1 MGLPGGH
8 KIDIDAPQVV
18 EIVSSTEESKLFV
31 VKTRRGRRPDPSR
44 TSVATTG
51 LEFSGSHHPLAL
63 TSHSGR
69 TAAPV
74 SRETVGNNR
83 MSQTRKSG
91 FTLIELLVVI
101 SIIALL
107 AALALP
113 ALTKAREAARRTQ
126 CSSNLRQFGIGLT
139 EFAGRDPLSRMCSG
153 QNDYFRDG
161 SLDTYGW
168 AADLVNSGNAVVGDM
183 LCPSNPA
190 QATEKL
196 NELLGNST
204 GDTDEPAW
212 GNTHARMQEGAARLL
227 VDTSVFDLAD
237 QVSFNTAI
245 AWDNPATVNVE
256 TSVDPT
262 IYVGSQFVDRGY
274 MTNYASGYYLS
285 RTQPR
290 VAESATVNS
299 VVAQDGLATG
309 SSRFKEL
316 GGTVGPLKLNV
327 LDKGRVP
334 ASQVAILGDGG
345 PGDIDEAVLAA
356 NVPNSKVELP
366 QGMLLTETAN
376 DGPGYFD
383 TGAASGAGRISL
395 ISRGAFMDANRDCE
409 RGEATTV
416 NCLPAT
422 GTSALATAAPGVVYL
437 QDTRDWFGL
446 HLGSANILMAD
457 GSVRNVVDIN
467 GDGYLNP
474 GFPIP
479 DGFADGPDGATN
491 VSRTGYSDDTLEMP
505 PAEFFNGVFLDEA
518 FFKGRFE
525 NN

>member
-1 MGLPGGH
+1 
-8 KIDIDAPQVV
+8 
-18 EIVSSTEESKLFV
+18 
-31 VKTRRGRRPDPSR
+31 
-44 TSVATTG
+44 
-51 LEFSGSHHPLAL
+51 
-63 TSHSGR
+63 
-69 TAAPV
+69 
-74 SRETVGNNR
+74 
-83 MSQTRKSG
+83 MSQMRKSG

-101 SIIALL
+101 AIIALL

-139 EFAGRDPLSRMCSG
+139 EFAGRDPISRMCTG

-168 AADLVNSGNAVVGDM
+168 AADLVNSGNAIVGDM

-196 NELLGNST
+196 NELLGGT
-204 GDTDEPAW
+204 TADTDNPAW
-212 GNTHARMQEGAARLL
+212 GNTHERMQEGAARLL
-227 VDTSVFDLAD
+227 VDTSITDVAD
-237 QVSFNTAI
+237 DVVFNTNV
-245 AWDNPATVNVE
+245 AWDNPATVAVE
-256 TSVDPT
+256 TSVTPA

-274 MTNYASGYYLS
+274 MTNYASGFYLS

-290 VAESATVNS
+290 VQESATVNS
-299 VVAQDGLATG
+299 VEAQDGLTTG

-327 LDKGRVP
+327 LDKGRIP

-376 DGPGYFD
+376 DGPGYFRTD
-383 TGAASGAGRISL
+383 ATATGGRISL
-395 ISRGAFMDANRDCE
+395 IARGAFLDANRNCE
-409 RGEATTV
+409 RGEPTTV
-416 NCLPAT
+416 NCLPAA
-422 GTSALATAAPGVVYL
+422 GAGAAATTAPGVVYL
-437 QDTRDWFGL
+437 QDTRDWFAL

-479 DGFADGPDGATN
+479 DGFAEGVNGGTN
-491 VSRTGYSDDTLEMP
+491 VTRTGYADATLEMA

-525 NN
+525 AN

>member
-1 MGLPGGH
+1 M
-8 KIDIDAPQVV
+8 
-18 EIVSSTEESKLFV
+18 
-31 VKTRRGRRPDPSR
+31 SR
-44 TSVATTG
+44 
-51 LEFSGSHHPLAL
+51 
-63 TSHSGR
+63 
-69 TAAPV
+69 
-74 SRETVGNNR
+74 
-83 MSQTRKSG
+83 MRKAG

-101 SIIALL
+101 AIIALL

-139 EFAGRDPLSRMCSG
+139 EFAGRDPISRYCSG

-161 SLDTYGW
+161 SLDTFGW
-168 AADLVNSGNAVVGDM
+168 AADLVNSGNAIVGDM

-190 QATEKL
+190 LATEKL
-196 NELLGNST
+196 NELLGVAT
-204 GDTDEPAW
+204 GDTDAPAH
-212 GNTHARMQEGAARLL
+212 GNTHARMQTGAAALL
-227 VDTSVFDLAD
+227 VDTSITDPAADVVFNMT
-237 QVSFNTAI
+237 V
-245 AWDNPATVNVE
+245 AWDNPATVTVE
-256 TSVDPT
+256 TSVAPE

-290 VAESATVNS
+290 VAELTQNS
-299 VVAQDGLATG
+299 VQADDGLAMG
-309 SSRFKEL
+309 SARFKEL
-316 GGTVGPLKLNV
+316 GGTVGPLRLNV
-327 LDKGRVP
+327 LDKGRIP
-334 ASQVAILGDGG
+334 ASQIGILGDGG
-345 PGDIDEAVLAA
+345 PGDIDEAVLAITI
-356 NVPNSKVELP
+356 PNTKVELP

-376 DGPGYFD
+376 DGPAYFD
-383 TGAASGAGRISL
+383 SEAATTGRIVQ
-395 ISRGAFMDANRDCE
+395 IQRGAFLDANRDCE

-416 NCLPAT
+416 NCLPSI
-422 GTSALATAAPGVVYL
+422 GTAAIASAAPGVVYL

-479 DGFADGPDGATN
+479 AGFADGAAGAVN
-491 VSRTGYSDDTLEMP
+491 VTRTGYSDATLEMAP
-505 PAEFFNGVFLDEA
+505 SEFFNGVFIDEA

-525 NN
+525 GN